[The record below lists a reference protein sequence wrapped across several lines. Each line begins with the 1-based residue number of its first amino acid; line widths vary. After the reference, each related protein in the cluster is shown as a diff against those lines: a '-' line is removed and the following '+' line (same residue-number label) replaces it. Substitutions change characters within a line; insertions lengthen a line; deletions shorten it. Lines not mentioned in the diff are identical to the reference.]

1 MITKETR
8 LVGGMGTRYVS
19 GTTEVTGLQHF
30 MVSVDTDAT
39 ITSITGINDDGDT
52 VDVLAQMGLTVSV
65 TIKEGRDLYVN
76 LNTTITAI
84 KLATG
89 TVYLY

>member
-30 MVSVDTDAT
+30 MVSVNTDAT
-39 ITSITGINDDGDT
+39 ITSITGVNDEGGT
-52 VDVLAQMGLTVSV
+52 VDVLAQMGLTVGV
-65 TIKEGRDLYVN
+65 TIKANRDLYAN